1 MIMQNSNNRRRC
13 RNGLLTSDSV
23 PFFQRIKCLTIKED
37 AGLDFPHLIQ
47 FCSSKESNV
56 LVLHFTIEEDAGL
69 DFPHLIQFRS
79 SKESNVL
86 HFYFTIEEDVGLD
99 FLHLINSVLPMNQMS
114 SKDLVQPWKESFSEH
129 PVSKSSSMIHSML
142 ILQCRIHSVSGDK
155 RER

>member
-23 PFFQRIKCLTIKED
+23 PFFQRIKCL
-37 AGLDFPHLIQ
+37 
-47 FCSSKESNV
+47 
-56 LVLHFTIEEDAGL
+56 TIEEDAGL

-99 FLHLINSVLPMNQMS
+99 FPHLINSVLPMNQMS

>member
-86 HFYFTIEEDVGLD
+86 HFYFTIEDAGLD
-99 FLHLINSVLPMNQMS
+99 FPHLIQFRS
-114 SKDLVQPWKESFSEH
+114 SKESNVFQR
-129 PVSKSSSMIHSML
+129 SSPTL
-142 ILQCRIHSVSGDK
+142 ERKLQ
-155 RER
+155 